1 MDCPAT
7 IIPPNWMNNR
17 LKLAKTEMAAGVL
30 DAAGAA
36 LDVGLADHE
45 LELLQTDDDDQ
56 VEVEVQVLEVVVGA
70 TQILT
75 LTVGATQIEVVVG
88 ATHLLVVG
96 ATHLVVLV
104 VGAGAA
110 FANTHSPVRTPAL
123 IGAKNSKRPC
133 DMSSPAYGQ
142 PGHSSVIWAVV
153 VFPLH
158 VMVIIWK
165 QNPPLPYWAELRATI
180 KSESELV
187 APQAPSPS
195 AK

>member
-7 IIPPNWMNNR
+7 MSSPNWMNNR

-36 LDVGLADHE
+36 LDVGVADHE

-56 VEVEVQVLEVVVGA
+56 VEVEDQVLEVVVGA

-88 ATHLLVVG
+88 ATHLLVLVVG
-96 ATHLVVLV
+96 ATHLLVV

-110 FANTHSPVRTPAL
+110 SANTQEPVRTPAL
-123 IGAKNSKRPC
+123 VGAKNSKSPC
-133 DMSSPAYGQ
+133 DMSSPA
-142 PGHSSVIWAVV
+142 
-153 VFPLH
+153 
-158 VMVIIWK
+158 
-165 QNPPLPYWAELRATI
+165 
-180 KSESELV
+180 
-187 APQAPSPS
+187 
-195 AK
+195 